1 MRNASHTVLQE
12 KALALS
18 RGTEILIRGKGT
30 QDLFRHSLIFLTL
43 PSLCITAELHIGG
56 SHYGCGRGISI
67 CIRYLRI
74 IEVPICHSVLRK
86 MAENHVTDIEGL
98 LQIFPTAGLAVH
110 HGISVESPC
119 LASRPGGVVRIAL
132 NRVLAPHATIRI
144 HIVHKMPCG
153 VVLAEMVGHG
163 RVGMILSNTVQRV
176 AGKHLRGDS
185 VMFLMTIVFIA
196 VAILSLIA
204 SRLLMYHIKKYFDIN
219 YLEYILW
226 CTLEIVTICGLY
238 TGITMSIDLPAG
250 ETILK
255 VFGRSLLYGTIALGV
270 PYLISG
276 MYFAIIDKNNT
287 IRLMSYE
294 NVVTDEPVKPES
306 QMSKITLFDNSG
318 SLKLSLN
325 PDSLYYIES
334 DDNYIKVWYTDS
346 KGELKQY
353 MLRCRLKTVE
363 ESFKGVGLVRCNR
376 KYIVN
381 INKVATLRKESEGYI
396 LDLANEAIQPLPV
409 TKTYTDN
416 VLSYFTEVQPLLDPI
431 EE

>member
-1 MRNASHTVLQE
+1 MFLKDKIPGYLLGKYQ
-12 KALALS
+12 LI
-18 RGTEILIRGKGT
+18 GT
-30 QDLFRHSLIFLTL
+30 
-43 PSLCITAELHIGG
+43 ITF
-56 SHYGCGRGISI
+56 
-67 CIRYLRI
+67 
-74 IEVPICHSVLRK
+74 SVLF
-86 MAENHVTDIEGL
+86 AVVFLNIYIPFSDTAWFGL
-98 LQIFPTAGLAVH
+98 
-110 HGISVESPC
+110 
-119 LASRPGGVVRIAL
+119 
-132 NRVLAPHATIRI
+132 
-144 HIVHKMPCG
+144 
-153 VVLAEMVGHG
+153 
-163 RVGMILSNTVQRV
+163 
-176 AGKHLRGDS
+176 GDS

-226 CTLEIVTICGLY
+226 CALEIVTICGLY

-396 LDLANEAIQPLPV
+396 LDLANKAIQPLPV